1 MTKNKSIDN
10 YRQNNYNIDEVED
23 EESGFPPQNYKD
35 ASTFIKLRQ
44 KKKKNGKD
52 KHHVK
57 SIE

>member
-1 MTKNKSIDN
+1 MTKNKSVDN
-10 YRQNNYNIDEVED
+10 YHQNNYNIDEVED
-23 EESGFPPQNYKD
+23 EESGFSPQNYKD

-44 KKKKNGKD
+44 KKKKNSKD